1 MDEEYIKGKYYDVK
15 YLGYGFAGCIL
26 KEKKDSK
33 LIFQEIETRAKQE
46 F

>member
-15 YLGYGFAGCIL
+15 YFGYEFVGCML
-26 KEKKDSK
+26 KEKKDSQ